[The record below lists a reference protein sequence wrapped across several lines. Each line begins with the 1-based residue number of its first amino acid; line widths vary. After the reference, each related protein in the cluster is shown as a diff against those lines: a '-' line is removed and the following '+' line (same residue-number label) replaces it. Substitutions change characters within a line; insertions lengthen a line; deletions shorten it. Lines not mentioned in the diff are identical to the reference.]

1 MPRYAFKIEYD
12 GSSFKGWQ
20 IQKEQLTVQGVINN
34 ALLKLDQSSQGI
46 TGAGRTDSG
55 VHALGQVGH
64 SDLKY
69 NWESK
74 SLIHAL
80 SYHVKPYPIAI
91 TKAAEVSENFHARF
105 SARKRY
111 YNYLFL
117 VRNVPQIFNKYRFWN
132 IKNTLD
138 IPKMQD
144 ASSYLIGTH
153 DFQTFR
159 SSICQAKS
167 SVKTIDKIE
176 INSTLGHMFNVDEEV
191 ISIRIEARSFLH
203 NQVRSIVGSLF
214 KIGNKS
220 WSVKKMK
227 EILELKDRKACGPVA
242 PPEGLYLEK
251 VDYDSC
257 PFQKTYNLFKH

>member
-34 ALLKLDQSSQGI
+34 ALLKLDQSSKGI
-46 TGAGRTDSG
+46 TGAGRTDTG

-64 SDLKY
+64 SDLKN
-69 NWESK
+69 NWEPK

-91 TKAAEVSENFHARF
+91 TKAAKVNENFHARF
-105 SARKRY
+105 SARKRF

-132 IKNTLD
+132 IKNTLN
-138 IPKMQD
+138 IPKMQE
-144 ASSYLIGTH
+144 ASDYLIGTH

-159 SSICQAKS
+159 SSTCQAKS

-191 ISIRIEARSFLH
+191 ISIKIEARSFLH

-220 WSVKKMK
+220 WNVKKMK
-227 EILELKDRKACGPVA
+227 EILELRDRKACGPVA

-251 VDYDSC
+251 VEYDSC
-257 PFQKTYNLFKH
+257 PFQKKI

>member
-34 ALLKLDQSSQGI
+34 ALLKLDQDSQGM
-46 TGAGRTDSG
+46 TGAGRTDAG

-64 SDLKY
+64 SDLKN

-91 TKAAEVSENFHARF
+91 TKAAKVNENFHARF
-105 SARKRY
+105 SARKRF

-132 IKNTLD
+132 IKNTLN
-138 IPKMQD
+138 IPKMQE
-144 ASSYLIGTH
+144 ASGYLIGTH

-176 INSTLGHMFNVDEEV
+176 INSALGHMFSVDEEV

-220 WSVKKMK
+220 WNVKKMK

>member
-117 VRNVPQIFNKYRFWN
+117 VRNVPQIFNKYQAPQV
-132 IKNTLD
+132 NTTAPTPRGTLK
-138 IPKMQD
+138 P
-144 ASSYLIGTH
+144 YLI
-153 DFQTFR
+153 
-159 SSICQAKS
+159 
-167 SVKTIDKIE
+167 
-176 INSTLGHMFNVDEEV
+176 NNLG
-191 ISIRIEARSFLH
+191 ILSGYFLPELVNH
-203 NQVRSIVGSLF
+203 CF
-214 KIGNKS
+214 KYYFIF
-220 WSVKKMK
+220 MTK
-227 EILELKDRKACGPVA
+227 EKLRLII
-242 PPEGLYLEK
+242 Y
-251 VDYDSC
+251 Y
-257 PFQKTYNLFKH
+257 PFD